1 MQLLRDAP
9 PSLLSFLPTPSC
21 IFYQG
26 LPQWLEMSETDA
38 AEWACDL
45 PCLVP
50 RTLHDH
56 FLSSGLLMTCTS
68 DLDKEMLDSPFSL
81 MIRR

>member
-9 PSLLSFLPTPSC
+9 LSLLSFLPTLFC
-21 IFYQG
+21 IFYNG
-26 LPQWLEMSETDA
+26 LPQLLEMSETDA

-56 FLSSGLLMTCTS
+56 FLSSGLLVTCAS
-68 DLDKEMLDSPFSL
+68 DLDKGILDSPFSL
-81 MIRR
+81 MIRP